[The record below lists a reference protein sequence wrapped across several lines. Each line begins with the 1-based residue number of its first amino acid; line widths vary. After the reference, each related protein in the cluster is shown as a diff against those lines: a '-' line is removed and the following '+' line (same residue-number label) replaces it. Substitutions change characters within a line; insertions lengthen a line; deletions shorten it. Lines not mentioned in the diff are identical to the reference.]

1 MRHRH
6 LNPGFEDSVP
16 AVEDV
21 LERGHLD
28 DWRDLARE
36 ILANPAG
43 TRVQSLRTVL
53 SYYDGYG
60 TARLWKDF
68 LRRVDAR
75 TGNQP

>member
-1 MRHRH
+1 M
-6 LNPGFEDSVP
+6 P

-21 LERGHLD
+21 PEGGNLD

-53 SYYDGYG
+53 SCYDGYG
-60 TARLWKDF
+60 TARLMVRISSAGWMPAPESNRDH
-68 LRRVDAR
+68 A
-75 TGNQP
+75 G